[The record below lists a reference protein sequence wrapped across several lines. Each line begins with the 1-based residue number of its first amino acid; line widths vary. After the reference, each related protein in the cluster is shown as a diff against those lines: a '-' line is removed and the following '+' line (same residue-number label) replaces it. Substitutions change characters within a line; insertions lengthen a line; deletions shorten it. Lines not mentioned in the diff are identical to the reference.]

1 MTHHHTVVFLSM
13 FSGDSCIS
21 SIFLFLCRLLH
32 CVTCVLSSA
41 NSDDPTHSPHERT
54 PTRSQQSQVRGRRIL
69 STPPNF
75 ESKCKYRQGHA
86 CHSNIATL
94 YRTTSGDSPAVICVI
109 PSKCLLRYSDLH
121 VSVPLVVR
129 FLTPQ
134 VFIDYFIHCTITYSS
149 CTCIY
154 YRTRSCKPPGVA

>member
-1 MTHHHTVVFLSM
+1 M
-13 FSGDSCIS
+13 FSGDFCIS

-32 CVTCVLSSA
+32 CATSVLSSA

-75 ESKCKYRQGHA
+75 ESKRKYSQGHA

-94 YRTTSGDSPAVICVI
+94 YRTTSGDSPDGICVI
-109 PSKCLLRYSDLH
+109 PSKCHAFFVIPTYMFLFLWLFVFLLHKFSSIILYIVQSHTVH
-121 VSVPLVVR
+121 VPYLYLLPYPLV
-129 FLTPQ
+129 
-134 VFIDYFIHCTITYSS
+134 
-149 CTCIY
+149 
-154 YRTRSCKPPGVA
+154 